1 MSRPW
6 ARRGLVTG
14 ALAGTHAPVLVA
26 QLLVAQ
32 LLALTLGEAEPQAQS
47 VSNAP
52 DPSVTA
58 SFAEAGQG
66 ASIGSVDVTNGPYGT
81 DLRVLTTSLSLI
93 KTAMREL

>member
-6 ARRGLVTG
+6 AWRGLVTG
-14 ALAGTHAPVLVA
+14 ALAGTHAPV
-26 QLLVAQ
+26 LVAQ